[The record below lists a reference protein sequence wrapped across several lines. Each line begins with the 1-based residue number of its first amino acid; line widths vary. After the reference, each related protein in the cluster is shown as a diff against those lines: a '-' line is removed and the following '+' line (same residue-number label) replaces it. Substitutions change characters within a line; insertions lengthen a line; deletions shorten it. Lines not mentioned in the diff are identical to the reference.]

1 MCHQKE
7 TRTNQKLTSSIA
19 TYNVVFVVNIAAAG
33 EVGTQRNCDEGG
45 LQDPLASHAASHFK
59 TSNYKNSAYDGGQK
73 WTILF
78 YLRLSRRIG
87 RLLFR
92 NGTVA
97 REGSA
102 GGWPMIVSG
111 PLGPRSRAE
120 VCESSSNASFLGP
133 PSTFAAPLR
142 CSRLIRL
149 VAGGCASEV
158 ALPELRTDR
167 HLTTELEVE

>member
-1 MCHQKE
+1 MEEPKLIGCTKHVCPGSACQTGEEETTMCHQKE

-19 TYNVVFVVNIAAAG
+19 TYNVVFVVNIAGAG

-102 GGWPMIVSG
+102 GG
-111 PLGPRSRAE
+111 
-120 VCESSSNASFLGP
+120 
-133 PSTFAAPLR
+133 
-142 CSRLIRL
+142 
-149 VAGGCASEV
+149 
-158 ALPELRTDR
+158 
-167 HLTTELEVE
+167 